1 MPLLLDRGDAREI
14 MFHYDRLIDEGNDS
28 FRDPAP
34 LRVHMDKWDG
44 EPFLSL
50 LSLGGWERVL
60 ELGVGTGRL
69 AARVA
74 PRCGQL
80 CGIDLSPRTVERARE
95 NLAAYDHISLVCG
108 NFFDHPF
115 TETYDLIYTSLTLF
129 HISDKQ
135 AAWRRIADLLRE
147 GGRVVVSLDK
157 SREPYID
164 MGDRRLRV
172 FPDTPEAVRAAM
184 VAVGLVQ
191 TEEIETEY
199 AYLLAAVRP
208 AQGDGMQKGEL

>member
-14 MFHYDRLIDEGNDS
+14 MFHYDSLIDEGNDS

-34 LRVHMDKWDG
+34 LRAHMDKWDG

-74 PRCGQL
+74 PRCGHL

-135 AAWRRIADLLRE
+135 VAWRRIADLLRE

>member
-1 MPLLLDRGDAREI
+1 MSLLLDKGDAREI
-14 MFHYDRLIDEGNDS
+14 VFHYDALIDEGNDP
-28 FRDPAP
+28 FRDPAA
-34 LRVHMDKWDG
+34 LRAHMDKWDG

-60 ELGVGTGRL
+60 EIGVGTGRL

-74 PRCGQL
+74 PCCGQF
-80 CGIDLSPRTVERARE
+80 CGIDLSPNTLQRARE
-95 NLAAYDHISLVCG
+95 NLASYGHISLVCG
-108 NFFDHPF
+108 DLLDYPF
-115 TETYDLIYTSLTLF
+115 AATYDRIYASLTLL

-147 GGRVVVSLDK
+147 GGRVVVSVDK
-157 SREPYID
+157 SRQTYID

-172 FPDTPEAVRAAM
+172 FPDTPESVRTSM
-184 VAVGLVQ
+184 TAVGLVP
-191 TEEIETEY
+191 TEVSETEY

-208 AQGDGMQKGEL
+208 APAGEER

>member
-14 MFHYDRLIDEGNDS
+14 MFHYDSLIDEGNDP

-34 LRVHMDKWDG
+34 LRAHMDKWDG

-74 PRCGQL
+74 PRCGHL

-172 FPDTPEAVRAAM
+172 FPDMPEAVRAAM